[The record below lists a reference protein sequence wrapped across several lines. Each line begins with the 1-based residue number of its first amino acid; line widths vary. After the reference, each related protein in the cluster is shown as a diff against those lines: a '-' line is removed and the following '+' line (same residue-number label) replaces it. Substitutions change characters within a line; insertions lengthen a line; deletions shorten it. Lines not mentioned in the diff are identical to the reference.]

1 MNERCC
7 DITLIDKNLKI
18 YQLVDGFRFS
28 VDPIILVDFFEGNK
42 NGKILDIGSGCGIIP
57 ILLSYK
63 KEMTNIYGVEIQKS
77 SLEVFK
83 KNIEENNLS
92 ENINVIEGD
101 VADIKEGNSFDYII
115 SNPPYMTIDGKKISE
130 NENKKIARH
139 EIFLDLR
146 KLVENAKR
154 LLKPR
159 GEFFLVHR
167 SHRFLEICKVLEENN
182 FSVKRVKFTF
192 FDREKSS
199 NLVLIQASKGRKHK
213 LEIESPLFLKEKGY

>member
-83 KNIEENNLS
+83 KNVEENNLS

-139 EIFLDLR
+139 EIFLDLK

-199 NLVLIQASKGRKHK
+199 NLVLIQASKGKKHK